1 MPWAKEGITS
11 MILPVFFKHPVT
23 LRCIK
28 IHSTNWL
35 KEIVKEFIDQVFR
48 CDELQNFLGLE
59 VKDWLASVEMAIIT
73 KSKITIL
80 TAGSFPPPFPR
91 EKISANNFQRSHHRF
106 TSTHRNRHLTS
117 RIGPWIQT
125 HLGWFR
131 LFPYPKLGT
140 QQDKRKGN
148 LKPLLRSGCR
158 RRSSKSTASAARR
171 WNWCMAH
178 LLIPFHS
185 AAGPSVLWPPLHS
198 ASPNA
203 PQGSTSS
210 HREQSL
216 VFDHH
221 QPRGSAFITKKIWTS
236 MKHRNPRGHN
246 FPEWIP
252 SWKSARSFLRQF
264 SQTSTLK
271 SSTSFDILGYT
282 QTLTNTW
289 DHQVL
294 WSTSKGTYI
303 EVRLLADYL
312 PLLEMIEN
320 KISNFFFPK
329 WYLVILKKATK
340 NQQQQTKQQKSQVI
354 WSLARF
360 VLPNSNPL

>member
-1 MPWAKEGITS
+1 
-11 MILPVFFKHPVT
+11 
-23 LRCIK
+23 
-28 IHSTNWL
+28 
-35 KEIVKEFIDQVFR
+35 
-48 CDELQNFLGLE
+48 
-59 VKDWLASVEMAIIT
+59 
-73 KSKITIL
+73 
-80 TAGSFPPPFPR
+80 
-91 EKISANNFQRSHHRF
+91 
-106 TSTHRNRHLTS
+106 
-117 RIGPWIQT
+117 
-125 HLGWFR
+125 
-131 LFPYPKLGT
+131 
-140 QQDKRKGN
+140 
-148 LKPLLRSGCR
+148 
-158 RRSSKSTASAARR
+158 
-171 WNWCMAH
+171 MAH

-282 QTLTNTW
+282 QTLTILGITRFC
-289 DHQVL
+289 DL
-294 WSTSKGTYI
+294 LLKGRILRFGCLLTTY
-303 EVRLLADYL
+303 LYL
-312 PLLEMIEN
+312 RWLKTKYRTFSSPN
-320 KISNFFFPK
+320 G
-329 WYLVILKKATK
+329 IL
-340 NQQQQTKQQKSQVI
+340 S
-354 WSLARF
+354 S
-360 VLPNSNPL
+360 